1 MKKTILTSVF
11 AICASVASAQI
22 AIVDTQYVF
31 ENSNMTK
38 QVKDEILKITKAT
51 KEKIQ
56 KQEDS
61 LAKKQEELQAKKSIM
76 NKDLYS
82 QKEEEL
88 RQDII
93 AFRKALKQTQKDLN
107 NQNKEKK
114 QKIAEKIAQAVEKIA
129 KEKKFEAVIAKT
141 FVMYNV
147 DSIEI
152 TKEVLEEVNK

>member
-61 LAKKQEELQAKKSIM
+61 LAKKQEELQVKKSIM

-129 KEKKFEAVIAKT
+129 KEKKIEAVIAKT